1 MSLSLLSLQTPPT
14 QQPKPSTGL
23 DFSQGIIIEGELKKK
38 RANLVVRWRKKYF
51 VLSRNYGAMFF
62 WTGGKNSVEGV
73 IKKVRFDT
81 FLSLKQ
87 LEKYGGKRVDLR
99 VITGRRMKLLANSPE
114 EVGGRVRTVIE
125 CLCFAVFQLVR
136 TRGRARV
143 CGCPLLWRLFAV
155 VTGFFFALLQAKR
168 WIDTIKAHLGHL
180 MGAVRIQ
187 CAYRAY
193 RARKVLKRLIAERA
207 AAVKTVC
214 GLFASPLVAVL
225 VGTVVHSVDWRLVLT
240 TSHSVR
246 TGHCQ
251 LNVGGAEGDRGRRS
265 Y

>member
-1 MSLSLLSLQTPPT
+1 MHQAPAVP
-14 QQPKPSTGL
+14 QPKPSSGL

-114 EVGGRVRTVIE
+114 EVCVRCPQLLS
-125 CLCFAVFQLVR
+125 CLFMCAMKRSPPAFL
-136 TRGRARV
+136 
-143 CGCPLLWRLFAV
+143 CSHELF
-155 VTGFFFALLQAKR
+155 QAKR

-180 MGAVRIQ
+180 MGAIRIQ

-193 RARKVLKRLIAERA
+193 RARKILKRLIAERA
-207 AAVKTVC
+207 AAVKTVWSIMS
-214 GLFASPLVAVL
+214 LTSTRVAVAHPL
-225 VGTVVHSVDWRLVLT
+225 LRCAS
-240 TSHSVR
+240 
-246 TGHCQ
+246 TGHCKY
-251 LNVGGAEGDRGRRS
+251 EFCCTESRRRRRAD
-265 Y
+265 